1 MSQELVKKPAV
12 IVGGELVAMCR
23 AAAGLIK
30 DDSGPVYYCLTPG
43 FHPPPGSWIFSGTF
57 STNDMLATSIRYLRE
72 RGLTKLAVIN
82 TTDASGQDG
91 DNTIA
96 AAMALPENA
105 DMKIVSHEH
114 FGVTDISIAAQLTRI
129 QNSGAQAIIAWE
141 SGTPLGTVLRG
152 VRDVGMKLPIVTSP
166 ANLVYK
172 QLEGYKSIMPAGP
185 LYIPGIPSIVPEAI
199 SDRGVHQAI
208 MDFDQ
213 AMKTQGVSHPDV
225 SDAVPWDALN
235 IIVDAYR
242 KLGFDATAAQIRDY
256 IDGVRNWDG
265 ILGVFDYQA
274 SPQRG
279 AQGKWCIMVRWDPN
293 ASKFVAISK
302 PGGGPLN

>member
-1 MSQELVKKPAV
+1 
-12 IVGGELVAMCR
+12 
-23 AAAGLIK
+23 
-30 DDSGPVYYCLTPG
+30 
-43 FHPPPGSWIFSGTF
+43 
-57 STNDMLATSIRYLRE
+57 MLATSIRYLRE

-96 AAMALPENA
+96 AVMALPENA

-114 FGVTDISIAAQLTRI
+114 FGVTDISIAAQLPAFE
-129 QNSGAQAIIAWE
+129 NSGAQAIIAWE

-152 VRDVGMKLPIVTSP
+152 VRDVGMKLLIATSP

-213 AMKTQGVSHPDV
+213 AMNAGHV
-225 SDAVPWDALN
+225 
-235 IIVDAYR
+235 
-242 KLGFDATAAQIRDY
+242 ATPT
-256 IDGVRNWDG
+256 
-265 ILGVFDYQA
+265 
-274 SPQRG
+274 SPTPRRG
-279 AQGKWCIMVRWDPN
+279 TR
-293 ASKFVAISK
+293 
-302 PGGGPLN
+302 